1 VSEEEAR
8 CENCGRPA
16 ARSGLDDAGWCER
29 CRAAVIRRATIYA
42 RGAAAL
48 LFLLGGWLLVAFVHP
63 GARSL
68 ILWLILLCALCLL
81 VYRLVRRVAFELVRS
96 SGVPPPPDR
105 E

>member
-1 VSEEEAR
+1 VTEGEAR

-16 ARSGLDDAGWCER
+16 ASALDAAGWCAR
-29 CRAAVIRRATIYA
+29 CRAVVVRRATIFA
-42 RGAAAL
+42 RIAAAL
-48 LFLLGGWLLVAFVHP
+48 VVLLGGWLLLAVVHP

-68 ILWLILLCALCLL
+68 ILWLILLGALCLL

-96 SGVPPPPDR
+96 RGVPPPPDP